1 MLQALSSVFA
11 NTLTWWQWLI
21 VAAVPPAIVALYFL
35 KLKRTPLEVPS
46 TFLWHRTIEDLHVNS
61 LWQRLRQSLLL
72 LLQLLLLLL
81 LILALLR
88 PGWQGAQLTG
98 DRFIFLIDTS
108 ASMGATDLAPTR
120 FDDAKRRIRE
130 MIDQMQSGDVA
141 MLISFSDVARVEQ
154 SFTDSRNLLRSKLA
168 QIEQTSRTSNIQEAL
183 RAAAGLANP
192 GSTSEK
198 GTGDVPVADAMPATL
213 YIFSDGGFGAVANF
227 DWGNLDPRYIKLGK
241 EDAGNVGIVAFTT
254 QRNIEKPG
262 QTQAFARLENFGDED
277 ASVEAALFHND
288 RLRDVKRVDVPKSG
302 AAGVQYELT
311 DLGGE
316 GGLVDEGVLRL
327 EVSSD
332 DPLKIDDVAYA
343 AMNPPRQ
350 ARVLLVTPDNEA
362 LQLALGTEE
371 AIKLADVQIARP
383 DLLKTDDY
391 DEKAA
396 SGAYDLVIYDRC
408 VPKRMPQANTLMFG
422 VVPPGDDWKAGELQG
437 PPLIIDSDRVH
448 PLMQFLE
455 VGNLRILE
463 GFPIDPPAGSTVLV
477 DSDIGPLVVIGP
489 REGFEDVVIGF
500 EIFSSDGVNT
510 DWPKK
515 RSFPVFMMNALKYL
529 GGIRASL
536 ATQSY
541 QPGQP
546 VVLRSSAPVPTV
558 TVAAPSG
565 RKTVLPRESE
575 NTFVYVDAEQPG
587 IYAVLEG
594 SQSKISRHFAVNLF
608 DIAES
613 NIRPRAIEMEHET
626 IEGTSAWEPARID
639 LWKWILIGGLGLLL
653 FEWWVFNKRVYL

>member
-1 MLQALSSVFA
+1 MFQALSSVFA

-21 VAAVPPAIVALYFL
+21 VAAVPPAIIALYFL
-35 KLKRTPLEVPS
+35 KLKRVPIEVPS

-61 LWQRLRQSLLL
+61 IWQRLRQSLLL

-81 LILALLR
+81 IIIALLR

-108 ASMGATDLAPTR
+108 ASMSAKDLSPSR
-120 FDDAKRRIRE
+120 FEDARRRIGE
-130 MIDQMQSGDVA
+130 MIDQMKTGDVA

-154 SFTDSRNLLRSKLA
+154 SFTDSRNLLRGKLQ
-168 QIEQTSRTSNIQEAL
+168 QIRPTNRTSNIQEAL

-192 GSTSEK
+192 GRTSE

-227 DWGNLDPRYIKLGK
+227 DWGNLDPRYIKLGQ
-241 EDAGNVGIVAFTT
+241 EDVGNVGVVAFTT
-254 QRNIEKPG
+254 ERNLEKPG
-262 QTQAFARLENFGDED
+262 QTQAFARLENFGAED
-277 ASVEAALFHND
+277 VTVEAALFHND
-288 RLRDVKRVDVPKSG
+288 RLRDVKNVDVPANGS
-302 AAGVQYELT
+302 AGVEYELT

-327 EVSSD
+327 EVSTD
-332 DPLKIDDVAYA
+332 DPLAVDDVAYA

-362 LQLALGTEE
+362 IKLALGTDE
-371 AIKLADVQIARP
+371 AIKLANVQIAQP
-383 DLLKTDDY
+383 ALLETKAY
-391 DEKAA
+391 DEQAA

-408 VPKRMPQANTLMFG
+408 RPKRMPQANTLMFG

-455 VGNLRILE
+455 VGNLRIIE
-463 GFPIDPPAGSTVLV
+463 GFSIDRPPGSTVLV

-489 REGFEDVVIGF
+489 REGFEDVVVGF
-500 EIFSSDGVNT
+500 EIFSRDGVNT
-510 DWPKK
+510 DWPKN

-529 GGIRASL
+529 GGIRSSL

-541 QPGQP
+541 KPGQA
-546 VVLRSSAPVPTV
+546 VVLRSTAPVPTV
-558 TVAAPSG
+558 TVTAPSG
-565 RKTVLPRESE
+565 RRTVLPRESE

-587 IYAVLEG
+587 IYAVQEG

-608 DIAES
+608 DVPES
-613 NIRPRAIEMEHET
+613 NILPRAIEMEHET

-653 FEWWVFNKRVYL
+653 FEWWVFNRRVYL